1 MGMPP
6 GNRTVRRAVTL
17 RDVAAAARV
26 HVATASRALDAET
39 AHPVSRETRA
49 RVQRV
54 AKELGYRHHMMARGL
69 RRGFSSTVG
78 VVVADLGNA
87 YTPPVLRGLERSLER
102 ADYMALVTESR
113 DDSQALDRAVGHLL
127 ARQVD
132 GLVLLAVRASDL
144 ARVVGWTERVPV
156 VLAVRS
162 LPGSGVPAVTH
173 DDLGGGRLAAAHLA
187 ELGHRR
193 VVQLPG
199 PLDMQ
204 PFRDRHDSFAE
215 TAAGLGLDVWAV
227 PAAGGPTVEEG
238 QRLMEL
244 ALADRRQATGVFAH
258 NDAMAM
264 GAVRALRGA
273 GLDCPRD
280 MSIVGYND
288 VPMADCLDPPLTT
301 VRLDGHEVG
310 RRAGDAVLAAIR
322 GLPAPQGDPPV
333 PAELVVRSSATPVDS
348 QRSPSRFSA
357 TLP

>member
-1 MGMPP
+1 MGST
-6 GNRTVRRAVTL
+6 GNRAAGQAVTL
-17 RDVAAAARV
+17 RDVAAAAKV

-113 DDSQALDRAVGHLL
+113 DDSQALERAVGHLL
-127 ARQVD
+127 GRQVD
-132 GLVLLAVRASDL
+132 GLVLLAVRSDDL
-144 ARVVGWTERVPV
+144 ARVVGWTARVPV

-173 DDLGGGRLAAAHLA
+173 DDLGGARLAAGHLA

-193 VVQLPG
+193 VIQLPG
-199 PLDMQ
+199 PLDIQ

-215 TAAGLGLDVWAV
+215 TAAGLGLHVWAV
-227 PAAGGPTVEEG
+227 PAAGRPTVEEG
-238 QRLMEL
+238 RRLMEL
-244 ALADRRQATGVFAH
+244 ALVDRRRATGVFAH
-258 NDAMAM
+258 NDLMAV
-264 GAVRALRGA
+264 GAVQALRAA

-280 MSIVGYND
+280 LSVVGYND

-301 VRLDGHEVG
+301 VRLDGYEVG
-310 RRAGDAVLAAIR
+310 RRAGEAVLAAIR
-322 GLPAPQGDPPV
+322 GLPVPQGDPPV
-333 PAELVVRSSATPVDS
+333 PAELVVRASAAPCG
-348 QRSPSRFSA
+348 RP
-357 TLP
+357 